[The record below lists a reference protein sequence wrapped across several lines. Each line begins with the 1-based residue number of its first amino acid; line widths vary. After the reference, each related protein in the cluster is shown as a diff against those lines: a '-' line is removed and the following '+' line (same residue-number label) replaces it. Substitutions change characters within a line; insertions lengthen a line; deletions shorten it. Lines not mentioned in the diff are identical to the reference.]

1 MKAKNIL
8 ATGLMFGTI
17 LAAGASVQADIVIN
31 GDDQTIDNSLG
42 GSIDKTADVAID
54 GTLGFDNTDPEAPE
68 PGNPDKWLNVTLPLK
83 AVFYTEPEDYQTIL
97 GGEHTITNHS
107 GRPVKIS
114 VGSYK
119 VSSGDISAID
129 RLTLVDSL
137 GTTNLLIENG
147 AENSNLSGDLMMTL
161 ASPNARPGD
170 LTGAST
176 ATFTFEGDVDT
187 DVLDFPTD
195 KGSISIASKLTLN
208 IEALDEAGDP
218 YP

>member
-68 PGNPDKWLNVTLPLK
+68 PENPDKWLNVTLPLK
-83 AVFYTEPEDYQTIL
+83 AVFFTEPEDYKTIL
-97 GGEHTITNHS
+97 GGEHTINNHS
-107 GRPVKIS
+107 GRPVKITL
-114 VGSYK
+114 GNYA

-129 RLTLVDSL
+129 RLTLVGSL
-137 GTTNLLIENG
+137 GDSNLLIENG
-147 AENSNLSGDLMMTL
+147 LVNSNLSGNLMTL

-195 KGSISIASKLTLN
+195 KGSISIASTLTLN

>member
-17 LAAGASVQADIVIN
+17 LATGAGVQADININ

-42 GSIDKTADVAID
+42 GSIDTTADVAID

-68 PGNPDKWLNVTLPLK
+68 PGNPDKWLNVTLPLR
-83 AVFYTEPEDYQTIL
+83 AVFFTEPEDYTVIQ

-107 GRPVKIS
+107 GRPVQIS
-114 VGSYK
+114 VGNYA

-129 RLTLVDSL
+129 QLALIGSL
-137 GTTNLLIENG
+137 GSTNLLIENG
-147 AENSNLSGDLMMTL
+147 AVNPNLSGGLMTL

-170 LTGAST
+170 LQGAST
-176 ATFTFEGDVDT
+176 ATFTFEGDVAT
-187 DVLDFPTD
+187 DALDFPTD
-195 KGSISIASKLTLN
+195 KGSISIASTLTLN
-208 IEALDEAGDP
+208 IEALDESGDP

>member
-1 MKAKNIL
+1 MKVKNIL

-17 LAAGASVQADIVIN
+17 LAAGASVQADVIIN

-83 AVFYTEPEDYQTIL
+83 AVFFTEPEDYKTIL
-97 GGEHTITNHS
+97 GGEHKITNHS

-114 VGSYK
+114 LGNYT

-129 RLTLVDSL
+129 RLTLVGSL
-137 GTTNLLIENG
+137 GASNLLIENG
-147 AENSNLSGDLMMTL
+147 SVNTTISEDFMTL

-170 LTGAST
+170 LTGVST
-176 ATFTFEGDVDT
+176 ATFTFEGDIDT

-195 KGSISIASKLTLN
+195 KGSISIASTLTLN

>member
-1 MKAKNIL
+1 MKVKNIL

-17 LAAGASVQADIVIN
+17 LATGASVQADIIIN
-31 GDDQTIDNSLG
+31 GADQTIDNSIG
-42 GSIDKTADVAID
+42 GSIDTTADVEIN

-83 AVFYTEPEDYQTIL
+83 AVFFTEPEDYKTIL
-97 GGEHTITNHS
+97 GGEHKITNHS

-114 VGSYK
+114 LGSYT

-129 RLTLVDSL
+129 QLTLVVSL
-137 GTTNLLIENG
+137 GSNNLLIENG
-147 AENSNLSGDLMMTL
+147 AVNSNLSGDLMTL
-161 ASPNARPGD
+161 ASPNARPSDLQGD
-170 LTGAST
+170 SA
-176 ATFTFEGDVDT
+176 ATFTFKGEVDT
-187 DVLDFPTD
+187 DILDFPTD
-195 KGSISIASKLTLN
+195 KGAISIASTLTLN